1 MNKVLIIVRPEGSAG
16 LTWANKLHL
25 RDGSQATAFEVNE
38 VARAIRDFGCEP
50 LAYTS
55 TCDGSNYYGKY
66 LSKDIQVVSADKIYE
81 MINEISVVVM
91 VGTVAKAG
99 TQNAFMD
106 GTFNHVGW
114 RDYALN
120 DRFCG
125 EVGLYKTYFSNFNI
139 PIVFVSGDVAA
150 CKEAEEE
157 INGVKTLAVKK
168 ASCRGKATLIEGAC
182 EKFYETCL
190 DALKSDVKAS
200 EPIELP
206 ISVKIYFSRTE
217 YCADAMRWYRSSAVR
232 LDARTL
238 EKKIEKITSL
248 KDFT

>member
-1 MNKVLIIVRPEGSAG
+1 MNKVLIIVREEGNAG

-25 RDGSQATAFEVNE
+25 IDSSKATAWEVNE

-55 TCDGSNYYGKY
+55 TCDGSNYHGEY
-66 LSKDIQVVSADKIYE
+66 LSQDIQVVGADKIYE
-81 MINEISVVVM
+81 MISEISAVVM

-99 TQNAFMD
+99 TQSAYMD

-114 RDYALN
+114 RDYAIN
-120 DRFCG
+120 ERFCG
-125 EVGLYKTYFSNFNI
+125 EIGLYKTYFSHFNI

-150 CKEAEEE
+150 CNEAEEE
-157 INGVKTLAVKK
+157 ISGVKTLAVKS
-168 ASCRGKATLIEGAC
+168 ASCRNKATVIEG
-182 EKFYETCL
+182 EKERFYEACL
-190 DALKSDVKAS
+190 DALKSNIEAS
-200 EPIELP
+200 QPIETP
-206 ISVKIYFSRTE
+206 ISVKIYFTRTE

-232 LDARTL
+232 LDARTV